1 MIWTI
6 LGTERPGTVLGCI
19 GGGWNAQEGGL
30 AECAGILPGEPP
42 TGVPGAPGVAS
53 MRAILPSVLSV
64 SDALNALQ
72 LLGCV
77 TAWLQIQC
85 PQPIPQP
92 IPQQMFMSYDCFD
105 AVVSLL
111 YFQQPYGCGFSL
123 VYIYMWPYMAI
134 HVSIEKAELKPLV
147 FRY

>member
-1 MIWTI
+1 MR
-6 LGTERPGTVLGCI
+6 GVL
-19 GGGWNAQEGGL
+19 
-30 AECAGILPGEPP
+30 LPGEPP
-42 TGVPGAPGVAS
+42 PGVPGVPDFLCQTPSLPGIPLPGVLAVGA

-72 LLGCV
+72 LFGCA

-92 IPQQMFMSYDCFD
+92 IPQQIPISCDCFD

-111 YFQQPYGCGFSL
+111 YFQQPYGCGFPQP
-123 VYIYMWPYMAI
+123 IP
-134 HVSIEKAELKPLV
+134 
-147 FRY
+147 